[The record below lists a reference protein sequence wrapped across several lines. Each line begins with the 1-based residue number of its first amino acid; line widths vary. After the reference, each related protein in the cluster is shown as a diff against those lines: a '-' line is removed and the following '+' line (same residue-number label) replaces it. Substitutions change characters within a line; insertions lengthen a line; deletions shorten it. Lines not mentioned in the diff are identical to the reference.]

1 MPFTSGLQRQN
12 VRALIA
18 KGRGTHKGVG
28 RPPLIGEFANTESLS
43 TSLPVYFCKIFN
55 TTLDI
60 PSDRIGALQLPL
72 PHSGDVENLCQ
83 TACGGHH
90 SGFASICVD
99 LYLNQRALDTSR
111 PAGKLVF
118 QITGAFAE
126 FERSDLAQALAGRG
140 SFVNVSNGK
149 KSPEGDGLQGRSL

>member
-1 MPFTSGLQRQN
+1 MP
-12 VRALIA
+12 
-18 KGRGTHKGVG
+18 
-28 RPPLIGEFANTESLS
+28 
-43 TSLPVYFCKIFN
+43 
-55 TTLDI
+55 
-60 PSDRIGALQLPL
+60 DR
-72 PHSGDVENLCQ
+72 
-83 TACGGHH
+83 ACGGHH

-140 SFVNVSNGK
+140 LSSMCPTVRRAPKGTDYRVV
-149 KSPEGDGLQGRSL
+149 PYD